1 MPLAQDSVLAL
12 GLWSLGLSAL
22 WPAAL
27 SEQSGEDRFGDGRLV
42 LTHAGSIIPSTG
54 IAGITPVDG
63 IIISH
68 KADRSRASGISLP
81 MYYDS
86 QGGQHCGRQAACT
99 GIAPQ
104 PIQITADRS
113 GLNAF
118 ASIGRSGFVSDEP
131 SKTGGGSVGATL
143 RR

>member
-68 KADRSRASGISLP
+68 KADRSSASGNSLP

-86 QGGQHCGRQAACT
+86 QA
-99 GIAPQ
+99 
-104 PIQITADRS
+104 
-113 GLNAF
+113 
-118 ASIGRSGFVSDEP
+118 ASIAAGKRLAPASRHSRFRLPLIAAD
-131 SKTGGGSVGATL
+131 
-143 RR
+143 